1 VQVLAMESKSLQNRV
16 RLKTSVFICQQASGM
31 SAEFFGESRIVLR
44 PVYRAEDG
52 ILTVQER
59 NDLADVLNQLDD
71 AFDKR

>member
-1 VQVLAMESKSLQNRV
+1 
-16 RLKTSVFICQQASGM
+16 M